1 MVPKRLSVKIFA
13 ANPDVLN
20 LEAVSPVFQRW
31 IQEKAVEG
39 VLIDVADYRHV
50 PEGPGVL
57 LIGHEGDYAVNEFD
71 GRPGVQYMV
80 KIHEEASLADLL
92 RLAFRRV
99 LAAAQG
105 LEAEA
110 ALGGLRFNYGDVQI
124 NFVDRLN
131 VPNSEASFEA
141 VRAEVAALLPAGTIT
156 WAQQDPRELLTLNIA
171 LDGAVT
177 PAELISRLGAV
188 VAA

>member
-1 MVPKRLSVKIFA
+1 MVPKRLSVKIHA
-13 ANPDVLN
+13 ANPEVLN

-80 KIHEEASLADLL
+80 KIHEEQSLTDLL
-92 RLAFRRV
+92 RIAFRRV

-105 LEAEA
+105 LERERT
-110 ALGGLRFNYGDVQI
+110 LGGLRFNYGDVQI

-131 VPNSEASFEA
+131 VPNTEASFEA
-141 VRAEVAALLPAGTIT
+141 LSGEVAALLPAGTIT
-156 WAQQDPRELLTLNIA
+156 WAQQDPREFLGLNVV
-171 LDGAVT
+171 LDGAIT
-177 PAELISRLGAV
+177 PGELVARLGATV
-188 VAA
+188 TA